1 MTEGDEVKAEE
12 TGEKSEQ
19 EETKAFGTLK
29 TSLVSKVNL
38 LYLGDRSCIIV
49 RCNDSRGDF
58 ESQSDN
64 QTSWNAE

>member
-38 LYLGDRSCIIV
+38 LYLGD
-49 RCNDSRGDF
+49 
-58 ESQSDN
+58 
-64 QTSWNAE
+64 